1 MITTAQAILF
11 PVKGHLVVVIIKLKT
26 QPQSVDAIG
35 CLAGLDNDHK
45 W

>member
-11 PVKGHLVVVIIKLKT
+11 PVKGHLVVVIMKLKT
-26 QPQSVDAIG
+26 RPQSVDAIS
-35 CLAGLDNDHK
+35 CLAGLDNDRE